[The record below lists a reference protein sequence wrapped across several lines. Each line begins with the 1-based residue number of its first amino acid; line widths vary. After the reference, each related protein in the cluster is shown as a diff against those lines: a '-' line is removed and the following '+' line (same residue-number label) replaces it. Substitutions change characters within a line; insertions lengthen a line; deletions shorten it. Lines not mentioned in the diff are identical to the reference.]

1 MSKPAKKTT
10 SKLIEAAMAL
20 EEELRRMG
28 GVAKEALRLP
38 LDSERNLERT
48 QEKLAELGTVD
59 DKMQPLV
66 NGLMSAVN
74 ELVQEQQA
82 QAAAITERA
91 EEFQRRSE
99 LFQQLMVRYA
109 GLGQAS
115 QELNNIVKAFA
126 NLAKQSDD
134 TSAPAEAPSL
144 DKIQELMALLVE
156 NAKELFQAARA
167 EGFEEIA
174 RQSDQLRQQFLS
186 ARNKLT
192 MVTVPYNQSSMVP

>member
-134 TSAPAEAPSL
+134 TSTPAEAPSL

-192 MVTVPYNQSSMVP
+192 MVTVPHNQSSMVH

>member
-1 MSKPAKKTT
+1 
-10 SKLIEAAMAL
+10 MAL

-99 LFQQLMVRYA
+99 LFQHLMARYA

-174 RQSDQLRQQFLS
+174 RQTDQLRQQFLS

-192 MVTVPYNQSSMVP
+192 MVTVPHNQSSMIH

>member
-1 MSKPAKKTT
+1 
-10 SKLIEAAMAL
+10 MAL

-115 QELNNIVKAFA
+115 QELNNIVKAFT

-134 TSAPAEAPSL
+134 TPTSTEAPSL

-192 MVTVPYNQSSMVP
+192 MVTVLYNQSSMVP